1 MNLGVIF
8 IIVGLALLM
17 FLAFN
22 RVNILVASILCSIVI
37 IFANR
42 MPVMNTLSENFMT
55 GFGSF
60 ITSNYLIFASS
71 ALFGKVMDET
81 GAAKAFAYLICR
93 WFSDRYAIYACILA
107 TGLLCYGGVS
117 VFVIVFAVYPIFV
130 ECFKRADLPA
140 NLLPGAIAFMPF
152 TCASA
157 CFPGAPSINNIL
169 PTQYLGTTL
178 MAAPV
183 VGSIAGIF
191 MMVFAFFYLEHTIR
205 KAKKA
210 GVGFIANAV
219 MLEQLEKEEK
229 SGRVVTST
237 DQVFSVIPIIVLIIL
252 INVVHLT
259 VWVAMAIVIV
269 GTILLFWT
277 NVSGKISM
285 INMGIAGSFAAIIN
299 TASVVGFGTVI
310 KATPGFQA
318 IIDSI
323 ASMGGTPLISLAL
336 STTLIA
342 GVTGSGS
349 GGAGTALSVL
359 TERYLAM
366 GVQPQIFHRIVSVAS
381 IGLDSLPHNS
391 AVITLLSVCGF
402 SHKEAYKSIFMLTV
416 VNSLLALVITVALGY
431 MFYPLL

>member
-1 MNLGVIF
+1 MDLGVVF
-8 IIVGLALLM
+8 IIVGLGLLM

-22 RVNILVASILCSIVI
+22 RVNILLASILCSMVIVL
-37 IFANR
+37 ANG
-42 MPVMNTLSENFMT
+42 MPVIATLSENYMS

-60 ITSNYLIFASS
+60 ITSNYLIFAFS
-71 ALFGKVMDET
+71 ALFGKVMEET

-93 WFSDRYAIYACILA
+93 GFSDRYAIYACILA

-140 NLLPGAIAFMPF
+140 RLLPGAIAFMPF

-157 CFPGAPSINNIL
+157 CFPGAPAINNIL

-183 VGSIAGIF
+183 VGIIAGVF
-191 MMVFAFFYLEHTIR
+191 MMVFGFFYLEHEIR
-205 KAKKA
+205 KAKKS
-210 GVGFIANAV
+210 GEGFVANAV
-219 MLEQLEKEEK
+219 MLAQIEKEER
-229 SGRVVTST
+229 SGHIVTST
-237 DQVFSVIPIIVLIIL
+237 DQILSIVPIISLIVLI
-252 INVVHLT
+252 NVLHLT
-259 VWVAMAIVIV
+259 VWVAMILVIV
-269 GTILLFWT
+269 GTILIFWK
-277 NVSGKISM
+277 NVSGKI
-285 INMGIAGSFAAIIN
+285 NMVNLGIAGSVAAIIN

-310 KATPGFQA
+310 KATPGFQV

-323 ASMGGTPLISLAL
+323 ASMGGTPMISLAL

-349 GGAGTALSVL
+349 GGVGTALSVL

-381 IGLDSLPHNS
+381 TGLDSLPHNS

-402 SHKEAYKSIFMLTV
+402 THKEGYKAIFMLTV
-416 VNSLLALVITVALGY
+416 VNSLLALVVTVALGY